1 MKRQLSGFDETPIVS
16 GSFIEAMWET
26 LIALGIAAA
35 VCIGV
40 VSLSA
45 HLNATQRLRGIAEY
59 STEATG
65 ASKNDQQRLASLRVA
80 SFSGLP
86 RTRGEHDA

>member
-1 MKRQLSGFDETPIVS
+1 MKRQLNGFDETPIVS
-16 GSFIEAMWET
+16 SGFIEALWET

-45 HLNATQRLRGIAEY
+45 HLNATQRLRGTAEY
-59 STEATG
+59 STKATG
-65 ASKNDQQRLASLRVA
+65 ATKNDQQRFTSFRVA
-80 SFSGLP
+80 SSGLP
-86 RTRGEHDA
+86 RTRGENNA